1 MQLPSD
7 IMILTAVCA
16 QISIS
21 ETRGAML
28 HCFISMP
35 VALNILCLDNPLV
48 GLALFVH
55 LFRFPCRRF
64 STRPRL
70 WFAVLQML
78 LLVLQTV

>member
-1 MQLPSD
+1 
-7 IMILTAVCA
+7 MILTAVCA

-48 GLALFVH
+48 GLALFV
-55 LFRFPCRRF
+55 F
-64 STRPRL
+64 
-70 WFAVLQML
+70 
-78 LLVLQTV
+78 LLVDSALVRDYGSPFFKCCY